1 MPESYHFYKSEIRQ
15 YFIHHV
21 STNKKILDV
30 GPGKG
35 TYSLLLMGLGYKM
48 DCIEIWPPY
57 VDEFALKHK
66 YDNVHIGNIIDFDIS
81 AYDFIILGDVL
92 EHLSAKDAKELM
104 NKIDSSGKECLVAVP
119 YEMEQGEYY
128 GNVHESHLQPDL
140 TPEVI
145 KNRYPSLHELY
156 ANNFYGYYTNKK
168 RKLDKAYVLYASES
182 YHQTVSACVR
192 MLGTNVNIIV
202 YMLNSDLQVKGAY
215 KTIRWDCDILDK
227 NHQDEYID
235 RKDPN
240 IYRILIERPAIVKDA
255 LLKYA
260 EVVAYIDS
268 DSVATKYADT
278 IFDMYDNKSTHPYFT
293 EGIYDYLSIDG
304 RSNLEDKA
312 CDLFDVPLSKRGKY
326 RQTGYFVAGQYC
338 FDFLIKWYKMCNHPF
353 AVQNHRL
360 YAPFHEETI
369 VNVLMW
375 DMGITKGLPLVYSNA
390 KLDRIDFINKTYQWG
405 QEICEWFKL
414 PNKREEL
421 LFLHG
426 EKELSNMT
434 SMRLKQRILYIAPHL
449 STGGMPAFLLKSI
462 EQLYGLVEI
471 YVVEYNCVSLDY
483 VVQRDAIKKLVGDN
497 FTTLFEDKTELFNV
511 IDKFCPDII
520 HIHEPS
526 DRFDAHIMS
535 KLFNPKRKYKIV
547 ETCHDVAF
555 NPDTEK
561 RYHPDGYAFCT
572 PYHLE
577 TFKNMPSYSEVIEYP
592 IDPKVSRTKQKGYV
606 LNVGLWTPGKNQAEG
621 LEIARKYPD
630 LEFHFVGNQAGN
642 FKEYWEPLMKD
653 LPDNVFIHG
662 EQSNVDEFM
671 RKADIFMFNS
681 TWECNPLVLRE
692 AISYNLP
699 IIAHNLPQYQSMFDG
714 YLQDMNTDLRTIK
727 AGYVTPVDNLSSD
740 FRCNLLAFYQ
750 KIEERK
756 KEDQDVQIYK
766 YFIERPFLEIKS
778 AVESEFKVQFID
790 ENDICQYENTIPSN
804 SWVKL
809 NRQYFTP
816 WRIKVFE
823 LGELIYDY
831 RLSLK
836 GHRVF
841 ITITS
846 SSLGDTIAW
855 VPYVLEF
862 KKKHE
867 CEVILS
873 TFWNKLLDMPE
884 VELVEP
890 GTRVE
895 NIFAQYNIGWYYD
908 SNREPAL
915 PNTVKLQQ
923 AATNILGLE
932 FSEIKPKLK
941 YEIGE
946 NKYGKYVTIATNST
960 SGCKFW
966 TREGWQEVINF
977 LHENG
982 YKVINVSKEN
992 NPFDNCEKI
1001 DDISIENTMSVI
1013 HHSAFFIGLSSGLS
1027 WLAWALGKEV
1037 VMISNFTDED
1047 HEFECIRIVK
1057 KDVCH
1062 GCWNER
1068 GVLFDA
1074 GNWNWCPKHENT
1086 PRQFE
1091 CHRSISHIDVLK
1103 KLVFLKDLQ

>member
-1 MPESYHFYKSEIRQ
+1 MPESYNFYKGEIRQ
-15 YFIHHV
+15 YFKHQV
-21 STNKKILDV
+21 NTNKKILDV
-30 GPGKG
+30 GPGIG
-35 TYSLLLMGLGYKM
+35 TYSNLLRDLGYQM
-48 DCIEIWPPY
+48 DSIEIWEPY
-57 VDEFALKHK
+57 VDEYNLKSK
-66 YDNVHIGNIIDFDIS
+66 YDIVHIGNIIEFDIS

-92 EHLSAKDAKELM
+92 EHLSAKDAKELI

-128 GNVHESHLQPDL
+128 GNVHESHLQSDL

-156 ANNFYGYYTNKK
+156 SNNFYGYYTNKK
-168 RKLDKAYVLYASES
+168 LKLDKAYVLYASES
-182 YHQTVSACVR
+182 YYQTVSACVR

-215 KTIRWDCDILDK
+215 KTIRWDCDIKDK
-227 NHQDEYID
+227 DHQDSYID

-240 IYRILIERPAIVKDA
+240 IYQILIERPAIVKDA

-293 EGIYDYLSIDG
+293 ESIYEYMGIDG
-304 RSNLEDKA
+304 RFNIEDEA
-312 CDLFDVPLSKRGKY
+312 CSLFGVPLTKRGKY

-338 FDFLIKWYKMCNHPF
+338 FEFLSYWYAMCRHHMVINDH
-353 AVQNHRL
+353 NK
-360 YAPFHEETI
+360 YAPYHEETI

-375 DMGITKGLPLVYSNA
+375 DMGITNSLPLVYSNA
-390 KLDRIDFINKTYQWG
+390 KLDKIDFINKTNQWG
-405 QEICEWFKL
+405 QEISEWFKL
-414 PNKREEL
+414 PKKREEL

-426 EKELSNMT
+426 EKDIDKMV
-434 SMRLKQRILYIAPHL
+434 SMKLKKRILYIAPHL
-449 STGGMPAFLLKSI
+449 STGGMPAFLLKTI
-462 EQLYGLVEI
+462 QKLNGLFEI
-471 YVVEYNCVSLDY
+471 YVVEYQCYSLDFI
-483 VVQRDAIKKLVGDN
+483 VQRDAIKELVGDN
-497 FTTLFEDKTELFNV
+497 FTTLFEDKNELFNV

-526 DRFDAHIMS
+526 ERLDSYIMS
-535 KLFNPKRKYKIV
+535 KLYRPNRLYKII
-547 ETCHDVAF
+547 ETCHDVSF
-555 NPDTEK
+555 DPQTK
-561 RYHPDGYAFCT
+561 LYHPDAYAFCT
-572 PYHLE
+572 PYHYN
-577 TFKNMPSYSEVIEYP
+577 TFAHLPSYKKVIEYP
-592 IDPKVSRTKQKGYV
+592 IDPKESKKLPGINNVV
-606 LNVGLWTPGKNQAEG
+606 NVGLWTPGKNQAEG
-621 LEIARKYPD
+621 IEIARANPN
-630 LEFHFVGNQAGN
+630 FNFNFVGNQAGN
-642 FKEYWEPLMKD
+642 FKDYWEPLMTD
-653 LPDNVFIHG
+653 LPSNVKVWG
-662 EQSNVDEFM
+662 ERDDVDEFL
-671 RKADIFMFNS
+671 KHANIFMFNS
-681 TWECNPLVLRE
+681 TWECSPLVLRE
-692 AISYNLP
+692 AISYGLP
-699 IIAHNLPQYQSMFDG
+699 IIAHNLPQYGSMFDK
-714 YLQDMNTDLRTIK
+714 YIQPIDTELNTIK
-727 AGYVTPVDNLSSD
+727 CNYIVPTDNTSD
-740 FRCNLLAFYQ
+740 IFANKYNDFYN
-750 KIEERK
+750 EVLMMPHES
-756 KEDQDVQIYK
+756 QDVHIYK
-766 YFIERPFLEIKS
+766 YFIEQPFLEIKS
-778 AVESEFKVQFID
+778 VVNSDFKVQFID
-790 ENDICQYENTIPSN
+790 ENDICQYENTIQSN

-816 WRIKVFE
+816 WRIKIFE
-823 LGELIYDY
+823 FGELIYDY
-831 RLSLK
+831 KLSLK

-867 CEVILS
+867 CNIILS

-895 NIFAQYNIGWYYD
+895 NIFAQYNIGWFYD
-908 SNREPAL
+908 SNREPVT
-915 PNTVKLQQ
+915 PNTIKLQE

-932 FSEIKPKLK
+932 FKELKPKLK
-941 YEIGE
+941 YENGN

-977 LHENG
+977 LHDNG
-982 YKVINVSKEN
+982 YRVINVSKEN

-1013 HHSAFFIGLSSGLS
+1013 HHSKFFIGLSSGIS

-1037 VMISNFTDED
+1037 VMISNFTTRA
-1047 HEFECIRIVK
+1047 HEFNCIRVVNEN
-1057 KDVCH
+1057 VCH
-1062 GCWNER
+1062 GCWNEP
-1068 GVLFDA
+1068 GIKFDA
-1074 GNWNWCPKHENT
+1074 ANWEWCPKHENT

-1091 CHRSISHIDVLK
+1091 CHRSISHIDVLE
-1103 KLVFLKDLQ
+1103 KLAFIKDL